1 MNSTVV
7 LQRDGEIAL
16 LLIDNP
22 PVNALSRQV
31 REQLLECLHQ
41 ALGDKTVTALVIAS
55 EGNTFVA
62 GADIKEFDLPL
73 QAPHLPDLL
82 AMIENATKP
91 VIAALHGS
99 VFGGGLELALACHYR
114 LAEGNARF
122 ALPEVS
128 LGLIPGA
135 GGTQRLPRLCGA
147 LAALEM
153 VVGGERI
160 DTARALQIG
169 LIDKVVATEL
179 RSSAISWAYE
189 VAQRPPRRVR
199 EQPIPAYDAAV
210 FNERAAQLLSK
221 LSGQEAPPLALEAL
235 QQASRLPFEAGM
247 AHEREIFIARR
258 QSPQAHALRH
268 VFFAERELA
277 ARVRAHARS
286 APTRSI
292 ETVAVIG
299 AGLMGSGI
307 ALCLANTG
315 IPTLLVD
322 TQEQALERG
331 RLVVERYYQGSLEKG
346 KLNAD
351 EASRRTSLI
360 RYATTLSS
368 VADADLIIE
377 AVFEDLA
384 IKQEVF
390 RQLDQFAKP
399 GAILATNTSYLDVTA
414 IASATSRPGD
424 VIGMHFFSPA
434 QVMRLLEVVRT
445 PQVLPEVLASVLQL
459 GARLGKTAIAVGNCY
474 GFAGNRL
481 LAVRE
486 REAGFL
492 LEEGA
497 SPQDVDRVIRGFGFP
512 MGPFELRDLSGVDI
526 AWRNR
531 QGRAGHLSEAER
543 RCDLIEQLHAAGRL
557 GQKSGAGYYRY
568 EQGQRR
574 GVADEFVSQMLV
586 EHRRRRGITPRPI
599 GDDEILARC
608 LFVMINEAAHLLE
621 QGIVDSVNDIDL
633 VWLHGYGFPRYKGG
647 LLYYADQVGLATV
660 ATALSNWARAFA
672 ERGIEVSGMLQRMAE
687 EGRSF
692 THG

>member
-1 MNSTVV
+1 MNSTVI
-7 LQRDGEIAL
+7 LRHEGEIAL

-31 REQLLECLHQ
+31 REQLLECLHA
-41 ALGDKTVTALVIAS
+41 ALADDAVTALVIAC
-55 EGNTFVA
+55 EGKTFVA

-73 QAPHLPDLL
+73 QPPQLPDVL
-82 AMIENATKP
+82 ALIENAAKP
-91 VIAALHGS
+91 VVAAVQGS
-99 VFGGGLELALACHYR
+99 ALGGGLELALACHYR
-114 LAEGNARF
+114 IAERGAQF

-135 GGTQRLPRLCGA
+135 GGTQRLPRLCGMQ
-147 LAALEM
+147 AALEM

-160 DTARALQIG
+160 SGERALQLG
-169 LIDKVVATEL
+169 LIDRLVADEL
-179 RSSAISWAYE
+179 RAGAIALARE
-189 VAQRPPRRVR
+189 VAGQPPRRLS
-199 EQPIPAYDAAV
+199 EQQVPGYDSTV
-210 FNERAAQLLSK
+210 FRERATQLLRK
-221 LSGQEAPPLALEAL
+221 LPGQEAPPLALEAL
-235 QQASRLPFEAGM
+235 EQAARLPFDAGM
-247 AHEREIFIARR
+247 AHEREVFIARR
-258 QSPQAHALRH
+258 QSRQAHALRH
-268 VFFAERELA
+268 VFFAERDLA
-277 ARVRAHARS
+277 SRARALGKR
-286 APTRSI
+286 APTRPI
-292 ETVAVIG
+292 EHVAVIG
-299 AGLMGSGI
+299 AGMMGSGI
-307 ALCLANTG
+307 ALCLANAG

-322 TQEQALERG
+322 TQEQALQRG
-331 RLVVERYYQGSLEKG
+331 RSVVEGYFQGSVEKG
-346 KLNAD
+346 KLDAD
-351 EASRRTSLI
+351 EAARRTALIGFATSLE
-360 RYATTLSS
+360 R

-377 AVFEDLA
+377 AVFEDLV
-384 IKQEVF
+384 IKQDVF

-414 IASATSRPGD
+414 IASATTRPGE

-434 QVMRLLEVVRT
+434 QVMKLLEVVRT
-445 PQVLPEVLASVLQL
+445 PQVAPEVLASVLQL

-474 GFAGNRL
+474 GFVGNRL

-531 QGRAGHLSEAER
+531 QARELSEAER

-574 GVADEFVSQMLV
+574 GEEDEFVSDLLA
-586 EHRRRRGITPRPI
+586 EHRRRRGITPRSI
-599 GDDEILARC
+599 GDDEILQRC

-621 QGIVDSVNDIDL
+621 QGIVDSANDIDL
-633 VWLHGYGFPRYKGG
+633 VWLHGYGFPRYRGG
-647 LLYYADQVGLATV
+647 LLYHADEVGLATV
-660 ATALSNWARAFA
+660 VSALDGWRAAFA
-672 ERGIEVSGMLQRMAE
+672 ERGIEVAPLLRQLAE
-687 EGRSF
+687 QGGSF
-692 THG
+692 TRG